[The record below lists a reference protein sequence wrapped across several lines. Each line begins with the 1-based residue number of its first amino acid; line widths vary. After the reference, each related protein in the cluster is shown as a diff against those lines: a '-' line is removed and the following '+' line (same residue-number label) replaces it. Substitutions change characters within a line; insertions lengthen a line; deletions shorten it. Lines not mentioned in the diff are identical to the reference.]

1 MGEKVELNFI
11 PEDIRPV
18 VKLTQFSEQTRLV
31 IHNPSGRVVKIFM
44 LKAWNEVLK
53 QLLVEY
59 PREILKKNRY
69 GDILI
74 MR

>member
-1 MGEKVELNFI
+1 MAEKIDLNFE
-11 PEDIRPV
+11 PEHISPV

-31 IHNPSGRVVKIFM
+31 IHNPSGKVVKIFM
-44 LKAWNEVLK
+44 LKAWNKVLK